1 MTIISPPSSTV
12 PSTLAQEG
20 WDRTDAWIMS
30 KTPPKATNAT
40 TSSTHRSPER
50 ACISAGQ
57 ELGQY
62 HRDHEERREDAD
74 DDQLADILRAEPEE
88 GTEVELESDAH
99 PDAHP
104 DAFTDDEQVI
114 GEEQAE
120 EGRPARV
127 EGASHPHGEDDQ
139 HQDDP
144 AFLDVLE
151 RFAESALHADR
162 VAQVGKVP
170 GIHVQDVEQDEDC
183 IGAEEQ
189 QEELVGIS
197 REIDLQEPDYSRP
210 EAGFVGLRI
219 GLSRLCNRVI
229 PVRVA
234 RRREP
239 TMSPG

>member
-1 MTIISPPSSTV
+1 MRLMTIISPPSSTV

-88 GTEVELESDAH
+88 GTEVEFES
-99 PDAHP
+99 DAHP

>member
-99 PDAHP
+99 PDA
-104 DAFTDDEQVI
+104 FTDDEQVI

-151 RFAESALHADR
+151 GFTEPALDPDR

-219 GLSRLCNRVI
+219 GLAALQSRHSGQGS
-229 PVRVA
+229 A
-234 RRREP
+234 AA
-239 TMSPG
+239 